1 MVILSRNQPR
11 TLNTEIMNPIKSLFS
26 AHAGKL
32 TGLMLFIFCFSF
44 QGVEAQKLE
53 IRVDAG
59 AIDRN
64 QSVVSIYLL
73 IAVDEGVYVI
83 KDEEEN
89 ESSLQVD
96 ANNRGWLMIPD
107 LSSGDH
113 KTYYFDSNKQSQIT
127 KSSYEIDQNRITLK
141 SDQRDVLSYYHGTND
156 PPEEMDE
163 SYKRGGYIHPVYTPD
178 GVIVTNHLNPDLHP
192 HHSGIWSAWTNTRF
206 QDRRPD
212 FWNIHNYS
220 GRVDQV
226 GGLQETWSG
235 PIFAGFRSIHH
246 FIDLSATEPVVALNE
261 EWVVRSYST
270 DGSYHIF
277 DLMVTQSVNSSETLY
292 LPQYRYGG
300 VGFRGHIDWDDP
312 DNGTFLT
319 SDGLGRDGHATRV
332 NWTHIGGESEGSLA
346 GITVMSHPSNF
357 RHPQPVRIH
366 PDEPFFNFAPQQLG
380 EMKIQDGSPYIAR
393 YRFIV
398 YDGAPDPDML
408 DQLWNEYAY
417 PAGVTVLEINP

>member
-1 MVILSRNQPR
+1 
-11 TLNTEIMNPIKSLFS
+11 MNPIRSLIS
-26 AHAGKL
+26 SQTGKIF
-32 TGLMLFIFCFSF
+32 GLLLFIISF
-44 QGVEAQKLE
+44 TLLDGTAQTLE

-64 QSVVSIYLL
+64 HSIVSFYLPV
-73 IAVDEGVYVI
+73 ATDEGTYQI
-83 KDEEEN
+83 RDEDGN
-89 ESSLQVD
+89 ETLLQVD
-96 ANNRGWLMIPD
+96 ANNRGWFVLSS

-113 KTYYFDSNKQSQIT
+113 RSYRFNPEWRMELDGHD
-127 KSSYEIDQNRITLK
+127 YEIDENVITLK
-141 SDQRDVLSYYHGTND
+141 TNQRQVLSYYHGTND
-156 PPEEMDE
+156 PPEELDE
-163 SYKRGGYIHPVYTPD
+163 DYKRGGYIHPVYTPN

-206 QDRRPD
+206 QERRPD

-226 GGLQETWSG
+226 GGLRETWSG
-235 PIFAGFRSIHH
+235 PVFSGFRAKHH
-246 FIDLSATEPVVALNE
+246 FIDLSDMEPIVAVNE
-261 EWVVRSYST
+261 EWEVRVYSLNET
-270 DGSYHIF
+270 YHIF
-277 DLMVTQSVNSSETLY
+277 DLMSTQTVNTSETLY

-300 VGFRGHIDWDDP
+300 VGFRGHVDWDDP
-312 DNGTFLT
+312 GNGTFLT
-319 SDGLGRDGHATRV
+319 SDGLGRDGHGTRV

-380 EMKIQDGSPYIAR
+380 DMKIEDGSPYIAR

-398 YDGAPDPDML
+398 YDGAPDPAKL
-408 DQLWNEYAY
+408 NRLWSEYAY

>member
-1 MVILSRNQPR
+1 MLIILF
-11 TLNTEIMNPIKSLFS
+11 FS
-26 AHAGKL
+26 V
-32 TGLMLFIFCFSF
+32 
-44 QGVEAQKLE
+44 QGVEAQQLE
-53 IRVDAG
+53 IRIDAG
-59 AIDRN
+59 AIDRH
-64 QSVVSIYLL
+64 QSIVSFYLPYY
-73 IAVDEGVYVI
+73 VDEGVYLI
-83 KDEEEN
+83 KDEDEN
-89 ESSLQVD
+89 ENFLQID
-96 ANNRGWLMIPD
+96 ANNRGWLRISD

-113 KTYYFDSNKQSQIT
+113 ITYRLDSNMRFET
-127 KSSYEIDQNRITLK
+127 TTNAYEIDENRITLK
-141 SDQRDVLSYYHGTND
+141 SNQRDVLSYYHGSND
-156 PPEEMDE
+156 PPEELDE
-163 SYKRGGYIHPVYTPD
+163 RYKRGGYIHPVYTPE

-206 QDRRPD
+206 QDRSPD
-212 FWNIHNYS
+212 FWNIHNNS

-226 GGLQETWSG
+226 GGLQERWSG
-235 PIFAGFRSIHH
+235 PIFTGFRSKHQ
-246 FIDLSATEPVVALNE
+246 FIDLSDIEPVVALNE
-261 EWVVRSYST
+261 EWVVRAYST
-270 DGSYHIF
+270 DANYHVF
-277 DLMVTQSVNSSETLY
+277 DLTVTQSVNSSETLY

-300 VGFRGHIDWDDP
+300 VGFRGHRDWDDP
-312 DNGTFLT
+312 ENGTFLT

-366 PDEPFFNFAPQQLG
+366 PNEPFFNFAPQQLG

-408 DQLWNEYAY
+408 DQLWSEYAY